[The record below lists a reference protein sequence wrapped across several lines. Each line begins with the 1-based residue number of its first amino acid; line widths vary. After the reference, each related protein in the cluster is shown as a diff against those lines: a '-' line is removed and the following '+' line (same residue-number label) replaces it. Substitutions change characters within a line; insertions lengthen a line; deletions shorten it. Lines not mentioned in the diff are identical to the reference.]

1 MDITRQDLIL
11 TSRFNDE
18 QKNLETRNDKSRI
31 YGIESYVNMHALVAS
46 YMKRNDIKRFYQD
59 ASGLSF
65 ISLLEFRISLSFTS
79 SLRHLFV
86 CLPCVC
92 EFVLVPHWFLD
103 DINSC

>member
-46 YMKRNDIKRFYQD
+46 YMKRNDIK
-59 ASGLSF
+59 
-65 ISLLEFRISLSFTS
+65 
-79 SLRHLFV
+79 
-86 CLPCVC
+86 
-92 EFVLVPHWFLD
+92 
-103 DINSC
+103 